1 MNDLIIYN
9 TDDVKSHVAL
19 LVVESEVW
27 PTQNQLSER
36 LDTSVQNIAINI
48 KIYYKTIN

>member
-9 TDDVKSHVAL
+9 TDDVKSHIAL

-27 PTQNQLSER
+27 STQNQLSER
-36 LDTSVQNIAINI
+36 FDTYVQNIAMSI
-48 KIYYKTIN
+48 KTMNYMKI